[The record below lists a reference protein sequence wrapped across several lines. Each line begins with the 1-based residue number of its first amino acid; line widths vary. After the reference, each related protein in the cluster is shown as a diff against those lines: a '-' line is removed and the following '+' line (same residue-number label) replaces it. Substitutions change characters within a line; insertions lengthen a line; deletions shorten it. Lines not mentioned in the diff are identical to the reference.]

1 MTGSKIDLKGH
12 MGVVYD
18 VTWHPGS
25 ETIATCSGD
34 WTAMFWSISEKNR
47 TAMIQDTNFIYCIDF
62 TEDGKYI
69 IMGNGQGC
77 IRLHEYNKNPGSILT
92 SVNHQSAVQSL
103 HASGNLVVSG
113 DRNGIM

>member
-1 MTGSKIDLKGH
+1 

-18 VTWHPGS
+18 VTWHPVS

-34 WTAMFWSISEKNR
+34 WTAMFWSISEKSR

-77 IRLHEYNKNPGSILT
+77 IRLHEYNVTYTL
-92 SVNHQSAVQSL
+92 QY
-103 HASGNLVVSG
+103 G
-113 DRNGIM
+113 DFRF